1 MKEITIGGV
10 SYPVKSNALTRL
22 HYKKL
27 FGVGIFQD
35 ISKMSIANNV
45 QEELRATL
53 KAQGKTKKE
62 IEEAVNNE
70 MLKYTDDILDIAFR
84 FAYVLI
90 YTANPN
96 FMTFEKWLS
105 EESMNK
111 IDFESGW
118 IQEATEYITSTFRG

>member
-45 QEELRATL
+45 QEELRTTL

>member
-62 IEEAVNNE
+62 IKEAVNNE

-96 FMTFEKWLS
+96 FMTFEEWLS

>member
-1 MKEITIGGV
+1 MKEITIAGV
-10 SYPVKSNALTRL
+10 TYPVKSNALTRL

-35 ISKMSIANNV
+35 ISKMSIANNE
-45 QEELRATL
+45 QEKIREKL
-53 KAQGKTKKE
+53 KEEGKTEAE
-62 IEEAVNNE
+62 IEKAVNDE
-70 MLKYTDDILDIAFR
+70 MLKYTDDILDVAFR

-96 FMTFEKWLS
+96 FKTFEEWLS
-105 EESMNK
+105 EESMEK